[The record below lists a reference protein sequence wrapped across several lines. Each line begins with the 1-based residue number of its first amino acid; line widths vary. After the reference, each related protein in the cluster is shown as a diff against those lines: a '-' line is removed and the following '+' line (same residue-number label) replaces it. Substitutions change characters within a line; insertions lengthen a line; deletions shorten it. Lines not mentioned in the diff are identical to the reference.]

1 MLGLE
6 KREHIMIHTS
16 ICSPLNNIHI
26 LPTHHLCEASPQ
38 LVPQKKKFRMSSASK
53 GDIVGD
59 IVFAG
64 LAVDGDIVG
73 YGVGLGEIVGLIVG
87 ISYML
92 HDSTFWKQYIPSGH
106 SLLLPAGQ
114 CLA

>member
-1 MLGLE
+1 
-6 KREHIMIHTS
+6 
-16 ICSPLNNIHI
+16 
-26 LPTHHLCEASPQ
+26 
-38 LVPQKKKFRMSSASK
+38 MSSASK

-64 LAVDGDIVG
+64 LAVEGAIVG

-106 SLLLPAGQ
+106 SLLFPIGQ